1 MAKLN
6 LSQLGKRVKKYKADY
21 EQVAKASLI
30 RVGSQVVQ
38 RTPKDTG
45 RAQGNWNSAYG
56 SPDNSTD
63 DNKKGSDTS
72 IGELRVSVEGLEI
85 GTVFYFTNSLPYIQ
99 RLEYE
104 GWSEQAPQG
113 MLRISTQQFP
123 RIVEEEV
130 RKIKG

>member
-1 MAKLN
+1 MAKIN

-21 EQVAKASLI
+21 EQVAKASLV

-56 SPDNSTD
+56 ALDSSTQED
-63 DNKKGSDTS
+63 GKDS
-72 IGELRVSVEGLEI
+72 IGELNVSIEGLEI
-85 GTVFYFTNSLPYIQ
+85 GTVFYFTNNLPYIQ

-123 RIVEEEV
+123 RIVEEEAK
-130 RKIKG
+130 KIKG